1 MKSRRGFTLIEL
13 LVVIA
18 IIAVLIALL
27 LPAVQSAREAAR
39 RIQCTNNLKQ
49 LALSAMNFE
58 STNSTMPPGYG
69 PVPIIGSVGGRATP
83 VATILSFMEQ
93 AAAYGAFNFQHS
105 MNIFGAGTVNDTAQ
119 RQIVSAFVCPSD
131 PSTAKLNAGA
141 GTELGYTN
149 YFASTGAS
157 SAQELGS
164 TYGFQEAIT
173 GRAGVFTINSL
184 NRTAPQYLDPPTNS
198 LLNPEYRK
206 VTGTRISEITDGTSN
221 TGLFSETKRSI
232 ATANLAT
239 DLPIASLL
247 NVYIVSGDFSSVQ
260 KQFPPVTCATFP
272 GTRIRYRGQ
281 QYYRSLP
288 QNNYYSH
295 TIPPNYKLW
304 DCGTDSFVESH
315 TAARSYHP
323 GGVNVSF
330 CDGSVKFIKDTVNVL
345 TWQALGSRA
354 GSEVISAD
362 SY

>member
-1 MKSRRGFTLIEL
+1 MRSRRGFTLIEL

-39 RIQCTNNLKQ
+39 RAQCINNLKQ

-58 STNSTMPPGYG
+58 SSNSTLPPGYG

-83 VATILSFMEQ
+83 VAQTLSFMEQ
-93 AAAYGAFNFQHS
+93 SSTYGAFNFQHS

-131 PSTAKLNAGA
+131 PSIAKLNAGA

-164 TYGFQEAIT
+164 TFGFQEANS
-173 GRAGVFTINSL
+173 GRAGAFTINSL
-184 NRTAPQYLDPPTNS
+184 NRSAAQFLDPPANTQ
-198 LLNPEYRK
+198 LNPEYRK
-206 VTGTRISEITDGTSN
+206 VTGVRISEITDGTSN
-221 TGLFSETKRSI
+221 TSLFSETKRGI
-232 ATANLAT
+232 ATANLAS

-247 NVYIVSGDFSSVQ
+247 NVYIISGDFSPAE
-260 KQFPPVTCATFP
+260 KQIPPLSCATFP

-295 TIPPNYKLW
+295 TIPPNYGKW

-315 TAARSYHP
+315 NAARSYHS
-323 GGVNVSF
+323 GGVNISF
-330 CDGSVKFIKDTVNVL
+330 CDGSVKFIKDTVNIL
-345 TWQALGSRA
+345 SWQALGSRA
-354 GSEVISAD
+354 GGEVISAD